1 VTSDDD
7 VDEQAVFEALADP
20 DCRDILE
27 ALDEPLTAQEV
38 ATACDLPQTSTYRKL
53 QRLSEAGLVEERTR
67 VRTDGHHATTYVPDC
82 AGVFVALGGE
92 ASFETDIL
100 REPERAD
107 ERLARFWTY
116 LSEEL

>member
-7 VDEQAVFEALADP
+7 PDEQAVFDALADP
-20 DCRDILE
+20 DCRAILE
-27 ALDEPLTAQEV
+27 HLDEPLTAQEV
-38 ATACDLPQTSTYRKL
+38 ASACDLPQTSTYRKL
-53 QRLSEAGLVEERTR
+53 EQLSDAALVDEQTR
-67 VRTDGHHATTYVPDC
+67 IRTDGHHTTVYVRDC
-82 AGVFVALGGE
+82 TGVFVALEGE

-100 REPERAD
+100 RQPERAD